1 MNVNLCKKSKCFVA
15 FTLTFAI
22 SLFSLVFSTENKYPL
37 NLSFC
42 GDIMGHKNNWIVSDY
57 SKAYEDVLPF
67 LLHDDLT
74 FANFEIPVCNSLPYS
89 NYPRF
94 NVHSE
99 YADEAIKAGFNVF
112 SLINNH
118 TNDQYLTGI
127 LSTYKYFTSKRS
139 HDIYSAGIKMKDSE
153 EISYDIIEC
162 NGWRILFCAVTEIL
176 NDYRVLTRLDYFA
189 PTEKGHEK
197 LKTALKNVTQKHQ
210 HDLFILSLH
219 CNEPEYVLKVKE
231 SRKQYYRELLDCGV
245 DIISANHQH
254 VMQEW
259 EILKNKQTGK
269 NDKLIIY
276 GLGNF
281 LSGQR
286 RVINYEKPQDVMEY
300 IGDSIILQTHI
311 TWPVDIINVRPVYIT
326 NYIDE
331 DIVPGERYF
340 LVKHFSQSFIEN
352 VMKKDKRLGQYYK
365 KRYDACRAVQGKHKW
380 H

>member
-1 MNVNLCKKSKCFVA
+1 MNVNKCKNNKNFVA
-15 FTLTFAI
+15 FTLTVAI
-22 SLFSLVFSTENKYPL
+22 SLFSPLLSDEFKYPL

-42 GDIMGHKNNWIVSDY
+42 GDIMGHENNWNVSDY

-67 LLHDDLT
+67 LKNDDLT
-74 FANFEIPVCNSLPYS
+74 FANFEIPVCNTLPYS

-94 NVHSE
+94 NVHSK
-99 YADEAIKAGFNVF
+99 YADEAIKAGFDVF

-118 TNDQYLTGI
+118 TNDQFLTGI
-127 LSTYKYFTSKRS
+127 LSTYKYFTSKRA
-139 HDIYSAGIKMKDSE
+139 HEIYSAGIRMKESE

-176 NDYRVLTRLDYFA
+176 NDYRVLTRLDYFSPNKA
-189 PTEKGHEK
+189 GHEK
-197 LKTALKNVTQKHQ
+197 LKTALKNISQKHQ

-219 CNEPEYVLKVKE
+219 CNEPEYVLKVKD
-231 SRKQYYRELLDCGV
+231 SRKDYYQELLDCGV
-245 DIISANHQH
+245 DIINANHQH

-259 EILKNKQTGK
+259 EILKNSKTGK
-269 NDKLIIY
+269 TDKLIIY

-286 RVINYEKPQDVMEY
+286 RNINLEKPDDVMEF
-300 IGDSIILQTHI
+300 IGDSIIMQTQIIWPLEI
-311 TWPVDIINVRPVYIT
+311 TKVNPVYIT

-331 DIVPGERYF
+331 DISPGERYF
-340 LVKHFSQSFIEN
+340 LVKHFSKTFIDS
-352 VMKKDKRLGQYYK
+352 VSKKNKALGQYYK
-365 KRYDACRAVQGKHKW
+365 KRYDACRKIQGNIKW